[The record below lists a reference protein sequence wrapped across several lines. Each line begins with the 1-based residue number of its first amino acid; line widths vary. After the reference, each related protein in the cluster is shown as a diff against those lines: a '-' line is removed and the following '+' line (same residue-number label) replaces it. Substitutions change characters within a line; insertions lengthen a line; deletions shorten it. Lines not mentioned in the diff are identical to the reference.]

1 MLDLEPEVTKT
12 SASGIRTKR
21 VMALALEEQEQ
32 PSRVTRQR
40 TRDLLS
46 DREDTTDPQDGFTED
61 VLIASNATNNQN
73 ELSTEGKCLKS
84 LSIIINL
91 HISIFWEQ
99 FYIFPLMDFQ
109 IP

>member
-12 SASGIRTKR
+12 FASGTRTNR
-21 VMALALEEQEQ
+21 VMALALEEEEQ

-46 DREDTTDPQDGFTED
+46 DREDTTNPQDGFTED

-84 LSIIINL
+84 FQLLLI
-91 HISIFWEQ
+91 
-99 FYIFPLMDFQ
+99 YIFPFFGNNFTYFH
-109 IP
+109 